1 MSECC
6 KRCDSLARLLDA
18 IEARL
23 REIIEVGCVGTE
35 PRVLLI
41 RDELKRVLEDLRGE

>member
-1 MSECC
+1 MSEYC
-6 KRCDSLARLLDA
+6 KRCKDMVDRIDDVAARLS
-18 IEARL
+18 
-23 REIIEVGCVGTE
+23 EIIEVGCVGTE